1 MSALL
6 NHLLTHL
13 KFSKEYNNDNVS
25 FRIFTQLSFGIF
37 VSCSLMG
44 GLTSYIGEDIKCIES
59 DSVKEVGIEVF
70 EYHCWLH
77 GTKPLNEKVSY
88 CKQDQSKTGN
98 GNENGNLYYQWVV
111 LALIFSAIC
120 CRIPDWIW
128 TTLEDGLMEV
138 FSDKEKRKAKVWGQ
152 DEASIL

>member
-6 NHLLTHL
+6 NHLLTNL
-13 KFSKEYNNDNVS
+13 KISKEYNTDNVS

-44 GLTSYIGEDIKCIES
+44 GLTSYIGEDIKCIENKDIK
-59 DSVKEVGIEVF
+59 DSVGIEPF
-70 EYHCWLH
+70 EYFCWIH
-77 GTKPLNEKVSY
+77 GSKPLIEEITG
-88 CKQDQSKTGN
+88 CKQAVKDDDDDKK
-98 GNENGNLYYQWVV
+98 LYYQWVV
-111 LALIFSAIC
+111 LNLIFSAIS
-120 CRIPDWIW
+120 CRIPAWIW
-128 TTLEDGLMEV
+128 NFMEDGLMEV